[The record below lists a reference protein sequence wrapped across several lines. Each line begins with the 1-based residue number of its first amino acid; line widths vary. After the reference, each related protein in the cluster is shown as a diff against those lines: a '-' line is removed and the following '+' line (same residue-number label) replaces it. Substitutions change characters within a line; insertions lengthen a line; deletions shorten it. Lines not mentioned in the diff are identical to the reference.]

1 MNGPQ
6 VSEMPV
12 NGQNPPLTMKASW
25 YNYIDSVS
33 HNMMGVKTANVILL
47 AWAIISVGFSYNN
60 ALQPKTNLFNQM
72 HAVPYDGLL
81 GAPPSHYASM
91 DWIMTAKRVMS
102 GSVFQYV
109 GGAVSNELC
118 LDGDRNCSPEVWQM
132 HQGCSKDPATT
143 RLFPP
148 GVEEE
153 QDYFYAS
160 KKTKYRNL
168 QPMFTCLAEKIGNLA
183 VFQNNEHSYSIGST
197 HNVNVL
203 VAAVFMI
210 CAVIL
215 ATSLISTMQRQVGAE
230 VEYEYPKR
238 MFLTVLVLFY
248 LTFTYGFASSQA
260 LDGETDL
267 HRPVGLAS
275 YAYSTVALLFTLFIF
290 NRSGI
295 LQDNMLEQDRMEQD
309 PDDNVPIA
317 PVSPD
322 NDAAASEGAAAPS
335 SNPDGQLGFL
345 QRDTK
350 FQMMPLATLNVR
362 RFVNEPMH
370 FDTRIKTFISGPP
383 ISGPATQDGTPPM
396 AVNVVT
402 VDICKLISNP
412 VHSKFVY
419 GQFLT
424 LPLALM
430 ALCMHGSNYGL
441 DTYSQVVFVCALV
454 YSLVDVFLYRMWWAF
469 QIHKGVT
476 FYQEDDREEYRAMEV
491 LTVLCIFLQISILVF
506 FILSEL
512 FNELYMWF
520 FVVYIFFSTIPKIV
534 AMMAIRSHKQ
544 IFHYGATGPH
554 PSTNFDAVTGTLQKS
569 DFYMFVVYTFLLTI
583 VLWPYVIMGQRE
595 LKAEW
600 AKSIPMVDRWGP
612 GWQSYNAMSM

>member
-1 MNGPQ
+1 
-6 VSEMPV
+6 
-12 NGQNPPLTMKASW
+12 
-25 YNYIDSVS
+25 
-33 HNMMGVKTANVILL
+33 
-47 AWAIISVGFSYNN
+47 
-60 ALQPKTNLFNQM
+60 
-72 HAVPYDGLL
+72 
-81 GAPPSHYASM
+81 
-91 DWIMTAKRVMS
+91 
-102 GSVFQYV
+102 
-109 GGAVSNELC
+109 
-118 LDGDRNCSPEVWQM
+118 
-132 HQGCSKDPATT
+132 
-143 RLFPP
+143 
-148 GVEEE
+148 
-153 QDYFYAS
+153 
-160 KKTKYRNL
+160 
-168 QPMFTCLAEKIGNLA
+168 MFTCLAEKIGNLA

-215 ATSLISTMQRQVGAE
+215 ATSLISTVQRTGNADID
-230 VEYEYPKR
+230 YSYTKR
-238 MFLTVLVLFY
+238 MFLTALVLFY
-248 LTFTYGFASSQA
+248 LIFTYGFASHQA
-260 LDGETDL
+260 LDGETDQ

-275 YAYSTVALLFTLFIF
+275 YAYSTVALLLTLLIF
-290 NRSGI
+290 NRGGI
-295 LQDNMLEQDRMEQD
+295 LKDNILEQDRMRD
-309 PDDNVPIA
+309 NSDDDVDVADVTSNENGAGADLDATMVYAATTPSGKFT
-317 PVSPD
+317 PEVS
-322 NDAAASEGAAAPS
+322 
-335 SNPDGQLGFL
+335 
-345 QRDTK
+345 T
-350 FQMMPLATLNVR
+350 ATLNVR

-370 FDTRIKTFISGPP
+370 FDTRIKPCIPIYGPP
-383 ISGPATQDGTPPM
+383 TQDGTP
-396 AVNVVT
+396 AGINVVT
-402 VDICKLISNP
+402 VDICRLISNP

-441 DTYSQVVFVCALV
+441 DTYTQVVFVCALV

-491 LTVLCIFLQISILVF
+491 LTVLCIFLQTSIFVF

-520 FVVYIFFSTIPKIV
+520 FVVYIFFSTIPKII

-544 IFHYGATGPH
+544 VFHYGATGPH

-569 DFYMFVVYTFLLTI
+569 DFYMFVVYILLLTI
-583 VLWPYVIMGQRE
+583 VLWRHVITDQRE

-612 GWQSYNAMSM
+612 GWQMYNAMTV